1 MQLPGAATFA
11 LLWLAALARPSQA
24 GEVSPIGKV
33 VQLISDL
40 EVKILKEGERA
51 QKVYEEYSEWCEDR
65 ARELGHEIKTGISQA
80 ETLEAK
86 IVEKE
91 AQGKSLNAKID
102 ELAADIATDEADLK
116 AATEIRSME
125 ESDFKAEEAELSEM
139 ISMLERAVAIL
150 EREMAKGGA
159 SMLQTQNV
167 QTLAQ
172 AMDAMVRASMMSSAD
187 ATRLTALVQQSTG
200 GNQADDEEAPGAPAA
215 TVYESQ
221 SGGIVDT

>member
-86 IVEKE
+86 IVRRRPR
-91 AQGKSLNAKID
+91 GS
-102 ELAADIATDEADLK
+102 
-116 AATEIRSME
+116 
-125 ESDFKAEEAELSEM
+125 
-139 ISMLERAVAIL
+139 
-150 EREMAKGGA
+150 
-159 SMLQTQNV
+159 
-167 QTLAQ
+167 
-172 AMDAMVRASMMSSAD
+172 
-187 ATRLTALVQQSTG
+187 
-200 GNQADDEEAPGAPAA
+200 P
-215 TVYESQ
+215 
-221 SGGIVDT
+221 